1 MQGQKC
7 FNDKRLLFFIGTQ
20 CQRPSG
26 GKMDPNSTKVVRNRS
41 QGNLIFLLF
50 SRYFVQEIQSPLLLD
65 YIFLY
70 LLQIVIF
77 IVKNRKLL

>member
-41 QGNLIFLLF
+41 QGNLFLIMFQEIL
-50 SRYFVQEIQSPLLLD
+50 YVLTYVLKYVQEIAKVLD
-65 YIFLY
+65 
-70 LLQIVIF
+70 
-77 IVKNRKLL
+77 